1 MTDVLIDPRR
11 LRSFVAV
18 AEELN
23 FTRAAERLGIAQQPL
38 SQQIARLERDIGTR
52 LFDRSTRRVTLT
64 DAGRSLYSDALDL
77 LQRHDDARRRALLAS
92 RGGAGRITV
101 GCGSYAVES
110 LVPALLRSLSERYPG
125 VTVSLY
131 EGHTV
136 DQIEALRRGDIDI
149 AFAISPGETDD
160 LISETVS
167 EAGFVVAMATKTETR
182 TSRKPVP
189 LTDFREARFIA
200 APRALSP
207 GLDDLKARLFEDAGF
222 MPNVT
227 VLASQLS
234 TMLTLVASGVGVLLT
249 PGAIGSVARR
259 DLTYVPIDTPQRI
272 RLAMLTRRTA
282 RESAILGNVCQ
293 LAREIGAASA
303 DDTRR

>member
-52 LFDRSTRRVTLT
+52 LFDRSTRRVRLT
-64 DAGRSLYSDALDL
+64 DAGTSLYSDAVDL
-77 LQRHDDARRRALLAS
+77 LHRLDDARRRAVLAS

-110 LVPALLRSLSERYPG
+110 VVPALLRSLSERYPG

-149 AFAISPGETDD
+149 AFAVSPGETLD
-160 LISETVS
+160 LVSETVA
-167 EAGFVVAMATKTETR
+167 EAGFVVAMATSAATGGMQ
-182 TSRKPVP
+182 SPAP
-189 LTDFREARFIA
+189 LTAFRHARFIA
-200 APRALSP
+200 APRSLSP
-207 GLDDLKARLFEDAGF
+207 GLHDLKARLFDDAGF
-222 MPNVT
+222 VPNVA

-249 PGAIGSVARR
+249 PGAIGSVARS
-259 DLTYVPIDTPQRI
+259 DLTYVPIETTRRI
-272 RLAMLTRRTA
+272 PLAMLTRQTA
-282 RESAILGNVCQ
+282 RESAILRNVCE
-293 LAREIGAASA
+293 LAREIGSA
-303 DDTRR
+303 DRHAVGV